1 VELQVIEAIRWAALG
16 VAMFL
21 GAAGVQVPYHHQ
33 PVSPPAAR
41 ASSADL
47 AAAERLAALERQAE
61 AQAAQSA
68 SRWATPAPAMSS
80 SGTLRPTIAPHAA
93 AAPAPAP
100 APAAASGGCAS
111 AACVPALIQQAFA
124 PYGQTGIDWGLRV
137 AKCESGYNPTAY
149 NPVGPY
155 YGVFQFLMSTFKA
168 TPYGGQNIYDASA
181 NVNAAAWKYGQ
192 GGASAWGCK

>member
-1 VELQVIEAIRWAALG
+1 VELQVTEVIRWAALG
-16 VAMFL
+16 IVMFL
-21 GAAGVQVPYHHQ
+21 GTAGVQVPYQHR
-33 PVSPPAAR
+33 PAPPPTASTAAGRAAAAR
-41 ASSADL
+41 LADL
-47 AAAERLAALERQAE
+47 EARSE
-61 AQAAQSA
+61 AQMALSA
-68 SRWATPAPAMSS
+68 SRWSTPAPALSAS
-80 SGTLRPTIAPHAA
+80 ATLQPTTVKRAAASAP

-100 APAAASGGCAS
+100 APGACAS
-111 AACVPALIQQAFA
+111 ASCVPALIQQAFA

-137 AKCESGYNPTAY
+137 AKCESGYNPLAY
-149 NPVGPY
+149 NPAGPY